1 MIRFLVLVFSM
12 LFVSWGGLAQ
22 AQSDGAWQSMA
33 LSDFREPS
41 STDALQTM
49 VWPDAIR
56 EANAYAARELKKD
69 LKGKN
74 AWVTALA
81 ARFEDKGRSIILS
94 TVLTRA
100 CDTGANHA
108 GAGIE
113 RSICPLRIFQID
125 KGKATILR
133 EDRGCYIDPPDVS
146 LPPQNQG
153 DSVQA
158 RFDPVTGQIQM
169 RAIIGGKLIADC
181 SRSYPTR

>member
-1 MIRFLVLVFSM
+1 MIRALITTLALM
-12 LFVSWGGLAQ
+12 LAGATSTVP
-22 AQSDGAWQSMA
+22 AQSDGAWQPMA

-41 STDALQTM
+41 QTDPLQTL

-56 EANAYAARELKKD
+56 EANAYASRELKKD

-74 AWVTALA
+74 AWVTALS

-94 TVLTRA
+94 TILTRA
-100 CDTGANHA
+100 CESGANHA
-108 GAGIE
+108 GAGVE
-113 RSICPLRIFQID
+113 RSICPLRIVQID

-133 EDRGCYIDPPDVS
+133 EDRGCYIDPPDAS
-146 LPPQNQG
+146 LPAQNQG

-169 RAIIGGKLIADC
+169 RAIIGGRLIADC

>member
-41 STDALQTM
+41 QTDPLQTL

-56 EANAYAARELKKD
+56 DANAYASRELKKD

-74 AWVTALA
+74 AWVTALS

-100 CDTGANHA
+100 CDTGANDA
-108 GAGIE
+108 RAGIE
-113 RSICPLRIFQID
+113 RSICPLRIVQID

-133 EDRGCYIDPPDVS
+133 EDRGCYIDPPNAS
-146 LPPQNQG
+146 LPAQNQG

-169 RAIIGGKLIADC
+169 RAIIGGRLIADC